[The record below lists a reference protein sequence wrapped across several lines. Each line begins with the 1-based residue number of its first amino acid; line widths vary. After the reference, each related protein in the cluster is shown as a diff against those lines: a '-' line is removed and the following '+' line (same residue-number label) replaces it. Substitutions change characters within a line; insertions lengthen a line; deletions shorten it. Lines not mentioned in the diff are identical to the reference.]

1 MSRMKDLFTMGFT
14 NDTLNLVGEAITLLR
29 SNLVWSQDFEEVK
42 PILIQVLAQYNETS
56 ILLAKILLEE

>member
-1 MSRMKDLFTMGFT
+1 MKDLFTMGFT

>member
-1 MSRMKDLFTMGFT
+1 MKDLFTMGFT

-29 SNLVWSQDFEEVK
+29 SNLVWSQDFEELK

>member
-14 NDTLNLVGEAITLLR
+14 NDTLQLVGEAITLLR
-29 SNLVWSQDFEEVK
+29 SNLVWSQDFEKVK